1 MELHISYCASSSSFG
16 ISRAQMDAAAESL
29 VCTAYTRF
37 VLDIGAT
44 EGLMAL
50 KVAIAPCLIGYRDI
64 AVRIEEEYGRG
75 KEGNVYWK
83 WVENYTGKDYG
94 SAYNE
99 GRDMLEEYAVKQS
112 ASRIE
117 ELVEIFAKSTKVG
130 S

>member
-1 MELHISYCASSSSFG
+1 MELHVSYCASFG

-37 VLDIGAT
+37 VLDIGTAQD
-44 EGLMAL
+44 LVVL

-64 AVRIEEEYGRG
+64 AVRIEEEYGHG
-75 KEGNVYWK
+75 KEGNIYWK
-83 WVENYTGKDYG
+83 WVESYAGKDYG

-99 GRDMLEEYAVKQS
+99 GRRMLEEYAVKQS
-112 ASRIE
+112 VSRIE
-117 ELVEIFAKSTKVG
+117 ELVDIFAKGTKVR